1 MKKTTLKTILNSIDE
16 FIKFNDISYNNDVI
30 TLRHTVIMQYVDENG
45 LTENDYFDLCDE
57 LD

>member
-16 FIKFNDISYNNDVI
+16 FIEFNDIPYNNDVI

-57 LD
+57 L